1 MTIKKISN
9 LCKLTV
15 IPLLLGFPF
24 AVIAY
29 RTQLWN
35 MGISFQL
42 IKFTAYVSIAV
53 LAVAVIVGAI
63 AFFKKQKDVV
73 KTCALVA
80 ILLAI
85 PVVGLSMTGAKA
97 KSLPFI
103 HQVSTDT
110 VSLPIFEKVIE
121 LRGENSNPLAYDRE
135 KIEPLQQKAYPQL
148 KPIMSELNKEQ
159 AFNKAVDITM
169 KLGWEIVA
177 KNTENGTIEAV
188 DTTLLWAFKDDVAIR
203 ILATDT
209 GSKIDLRSVSRIG
222 GSDLGAN
229 AARIINFISKFESQ

>member
-9 LCKLTV
+9 LCKFAV
-15 IPLLLGFPF
+15 IPLLLGFPL

-29 RTQLWN
+29 RIQLWN
-35 MGISFQL
+35 MGTSFQL
-42 IKFTAYVSIAV
+42 IKFTAYASVAV
-53 LAVAVIVGAI
+53 LAIALIVGII

-73 KTCALVA
+73 KTCTSVA

-110 VSLPIFEKVIE
+110 VNLPKFEKVIE
-121 LRGENSNPLAYDRE
+121 LRGDNSNPLAYDRE
-135 KIEPLQQKAYPQL
+135 KLEPLQQEAYPELQ
-148 KPIMSELNKEQ
+148 PIMSTINTEQ
-159 AFNKAVDITM
+159 AFNKAIEVAM
-169 KLGWEIVA
+169 NLGWEVVA
-177 KNTENGTIEAV
+177 KDSGKGTIEAV

-203 ILATDT
+203 VVATDT

-229 AARIINFISKFESQ
+229 AERIKTFISLFSE